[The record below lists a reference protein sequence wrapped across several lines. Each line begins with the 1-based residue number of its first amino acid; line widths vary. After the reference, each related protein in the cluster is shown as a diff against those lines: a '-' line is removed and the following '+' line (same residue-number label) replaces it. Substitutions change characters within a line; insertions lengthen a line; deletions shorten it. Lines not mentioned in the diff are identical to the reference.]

1 MFSVREEKLKAAS
14 TGPALGGTG
23 AKYTE
28 HDLCDCQ
35 RASTLEIRGT
45 EEIPIGETQCT
56 SSSNKDLI
64 LFLI

>member
-45 EEIPIGETQCT
+45 EEIPIGKTQ
-56 SSSNKDLI
+56 
-64 LFLI
+64 